1 MWWSLVRKI
10 NIFDTT
16 LRDGEQSAG
25 VNLNLHE
32 KLEIARQLE
41 RLGVDIIE
49 AGFPAASKGDFQAV
63 KQIAETIK
71 GCSVTGLSRSVQSD
85 IDAAWEALKGG
96 AEPRLHLFIATSPIH
111 MAHKLRMT
119 PEQVIEAAVSAV
131 KYAKRYFPIVQWSA
145 EDACRSEL
153 PFLAEI
159 ISKVI
164 EAGASV
170 INIPDTV
177 GYITPKEYGEIF
189 TFLKNNVQNIEKV
202 SLSAH
207 CHDDLGMAVANS
219 LAAIEH
225 GATQIE
231 GTINGIGERAG
242 NAALEE
248 IAVALYIRKDY
259 YNATTRLN
267 LQEIKRTSNLV
278 SKLTGMVIPANKAVV
293 GKNAF
298 AHESG
303 IHQDGVLKEKTT
315 YEIISPELVG
325 VQSNSMVLGKHSGR
339 HALRNRVEELGY
351 TLSEEEINKLFVRFK
366 ELADKKKDITDDD
379 LVALIFEEKFDHF
392 KEFYQLSS
400 IQVQY
405 GTNQIPTAVVVLTDG
420 QGNEIQEA
428 ATGSGSVE
436 ALYNTLER
444 CFQTDVTLLDY
455 RIESVSGG
463 RDALAQVF
471 VKVRANE
478 IETSGRGTAQD
489 VLEASAKAYINAVNR
504 VFMIEKMREENQ
516 KVAIR

>member
-1 MWWSLVRKI
+1 MRKI

-25 VNLNLHE
+25 VNLNLAE

-63 KQIAETIK
+63 KQIAETIRN
-71 GCSVTGLSRSVQSD
+71 CSVTGLSRSVQSD

-111 MAHKLRMT
+111 MHYKLRMR
-119 PEQVIEAAVSAV
+119 PEEVIEAAVSAV
-131 KYAKRYFPIVQWSA
+131 KYAKKYFPIIQWSA
-145 EDACRSEL
+145 EDACRSDL
-153 PFLAEI
+153 PFLAAI
-159 ISKVI
+159 ITEVI
-164 EAGASV
+164 KAGANV

-189 TFLKNNVQNIEKV
+189 TYLTKNVQNIEKV

-248 IAVALYIRKDY
+248 VAVALYIRKDY
-259 YNATTRLN
+259 YQATTRLN
-267 LQEIKRTSNLV
+267 LQEVKRTSNLV
-278 SKLTGMVIPANKAVV
+278 SKLTGMPVPPNKAVV

-325 VQSNSMVLGKHSGR
+325 VHSNSMVLGKHSGR
-339 HALRNRVEELGY
+339 HALRNRVAELGY
-351 TLSEEEINKLFVRFK
+351 TLTEEEINKLFVRFK

-379 LVALIFEEKFDHF
+379 LVALIFEEKFDQF
-392 KEFYQLSS
+392 KDFYQLSS

-405 GTNQIPTAVVVLTDG
+405 GTKQIPTAVVVLTDG
-420 QGNEIQEA
+420 KGNEIQEA
-428 ATGSGSVE
+428 ATGAGSVE

-444 CFQTDVTLLDY
+444 CFQTTVKLLDY

-471 VKVRANE
+471 VKVRVNE

-516 KVAIR
+516 KVAIN

>member
-1 MWWSLVRKI
+1 MRKI

-119 PEQVIEAAVSAV
+119 PEQVVEAAVSAV

-159 ISKVI
+159 VAKVI

-189 TFLKNNVQNIEKV
+189 TFLRNNVQNIEKV

-351 TLSEEEINKLFVRFK
+351 TLAEEEINKLFVRFK

-392 KEFYQLSS
+392 KDFYQLSS

-405 GTNQIPTAVVVLTDG
+405 GTKQIPTAVVVLTDG
-420 QGNEIQEA
+420 AGNEIQEA

-471 VKVRANE
+471 VKVRVHE

-516 KVAIR
+516 KVTIK

>member
-1 MWWSLVRKI
+1 MRKI

-63 KQIAETIK
+63 QAIAQTVRN
-71 GCSVTGLSRSVQSD
+71 CSVTGLSRSVQSD
-85 IDAAWEALKGG
+85 IDAAWEALKDG
-96 AEPRLHLFIATSPIH
+96 AEPRLHVFIATSPIH
-111 MAHKLRMT
+111 MQYKLRMT
-119 PEQVIEAAVSAV
+119 PEQVIETAVESV
-131 KYAKRYFPIVQWSA
+131 RYAKKYFPIVQWSA
-145 EDACRSEL
+145 EDACRSDL
-153 PFLAEI
+153 PFLATI
-159 ISKVI
+159 IERVI
-164 EAGASV
+164 EAGANV

-177 GYITPKEYGEIF
+177 GYITPKQYGDIF
-189 TFLKNNVQNIEKV
+189 SFLKKNVRNIEKI

-219 LAAIEH
+219 LAAIEA

-242 NAALEE
+242 NAAIEE
-248 IAVALYIRKDY
+248 VAVALYIRKDY
-259 YNATTRLN
+259 YQAETRLN

-278 SKLTGMVIPANKAVV
+278 SKLTGMIVPPNKAIV

-315 YEIISPELVG
+315 YEIISPQLVG

-339 HALRNRVEELGY
+339 HAFRTRIQELGY
-351 TLSEEEINKLFVRFK
+351 ALTEEEVNRLFVRFK
-366 ELADKKKDITDDD
+366 DLADKKKDITDDD
-379 LVALIFEEKFDHF
+379 LIALILDEKLDTY
-392 KEFYQLSS
+392 KNFYQLCS

-405 GTNQIPTAVVVLTDG
+405 GTNQIPTAVVVLKDG
-420 QGNEIQEA
+420 EGNDIQEA
-428 ATGSGSVE
+428 ATGAGSVE
-436 ALYNTLER
+436 ALYNALEKAL
-444 CFQTDVTLLDY
+444 QLPVTLLDY
-455 RIESVSGG
+455 RIESVGSG
-463 RDALAQVF
+463 RDALAQVY
-471 VKVRANE
+471 VKVSLHGKKA
-478 IETSGRGTAQD
+478 SGRGTAQD
-489 VLEASAKAYINAVNR
+489 VLEASAKAYIHAVNR
-504 VFMIEKMREENQ
+504 MFVIEKMKEEQ
-516 KVAIR
+516 ALAAQ

>member
-1 MWWSLVRKI
+1 MRKI

-63 KQIAETIK
+63 QAIAQTVRN
-71 GCSVTGLSRSVQSD
+71 CSVTGLSRSVQSD
-85 IDAAWEALKGG
+85 IDAAWEALKDG
-96 AEPRLHLFIATSPIH
+96 AEPRLHVFIATSPIH
-111 MAHKLRMT
+111 MQYKLRMT
-119 PEQVIEAAVSAV
+119 PEQVIETAVESV
-131 KYAKRYFPIVQWSA
+131 RYAKKYFPIVQWSA
-145 EDACRSEL
+145 EDACRSDL
-153 PFLAEI
+153 PFLATI
-159 ISKVI
+159 IERVI
-164 EAGASV
+164 EAGANV

-177 GYITPKEYGEIF
+177 GYITPKQYGDIF
-189 TFLKNNVQNIEKV
+189 SFLKKNVRNIEKI

-219 LAAIEH
+219 LAAIEA

-242 NAALEE
+242 NAAIEE
-248 IAVALYIRKDY
+248 VAVALYIRKDY
-259 YNATTRLN
+259 YQAETRLN

-278 SKLTGMVIPANKAVV
+278 SKLTGMIVPPNKAIV

-315 YEIISPELVG
+315 YEIISPQLVG

-339 HALRNRVEELGY
+339 HAFRTRIQELGY
-351 TLSEEEINKLFVRFK
+351 ALTEEEVNRLFVRFK
-366 ELADKKKDITDDD
+366 DLADKKKDITDDD
-379 LVALIFEEKFDHF
+379 LIALILDEKLDTY
-392 KEFYQLSS
+392 KNFYQLCS

-405 GTNQIPTAVVVLTDG
+405 GTNQIPTAVVVLKDG
-420 QGNEIQEA
+420 EGNDIQEA
-428 ATGSGSVE
+428 ATGAGSVE
-436 ALYNTLER
+436 ALYNALEKAL
-444 CFQTDVTLLDY
+444 QLPVTLLDY
-455 RIESVSGG
+455 RIESVGSG
-463 RDALAQVF
+463 RDALAQVY
-471 VKVRANE
+471 VKVSLHGKEA
-478 IETSGRGTAQD
+478 SGRGTAQD
-489 VLEASAKAYINAVNR
+489 VLEASAKAYIHAVNR
-504 VFMIEKMREENQ
+504 MFVIEKMKEEQ
-516 KVAIR
+516 ALAAQ

>member
-248 IAVALYIRKDY
+248 VAVALYIRKDY
-259 YNATTRLN
+259 YKATTRLN

-278 SKLTGMVIPANKAVV
+278 SKLTGMVIPANKAIV

-379 LVALIFEEKFDHF
+379 LIALIFEEKFDHF

-516 KVAIR
+516 RVTIK